1 MLVRELCCVGTST
14 CQDGK
19 EFSGFVTNRKY
30 CYYLN
35 NFCQRKNL
43 FHGDILNK
51 KLCSE
56 CDGPDTKSFIQDFYV
71 HLDNRFVTSRL
82 FTEGLVCES
91 ICR

>member
-1 MLVRELCCVGTST
+1 MLVRDLCCVGTST

-19 EFSGFVTNRKY
+19 EFSGFVTNRIY

-35 NFCQRKNL
+35 NYRPRKNL
-43 FHGDILNK
+43 FHESVLNK
-51 KLCSE
+51 KLCNK
-56 CDGPDTKSFIQDFYV
+56 CDGSDTQSFIQDFCV
-71 HLDNRFVTSRL
+71 NLGNRFVTSRL